1 MKVKARV
8 SKASDE
14 VSGAGTPC
22 VRIDLLLESW
32 IPVKTNIHF
41 DSAVFLL
48 SLRAECLLALLN
60 QCPATS
66 LESLLSTT
74 TALRRWFAMG

>member
-14 VSGAGTPC
+14 VSGAGTPG
-22 VRIDLLLESW
+22 VRIDLLLGSW
-32 IPVKTNIHF
+32 MPVKTHIHF

-48 SLRAECLLALLN
+48 SLRAECLLALSINVPPHPRHL
-60 QCPATS
+60 C
-66 LESLLSTT
+66 LLPRQRCCAGS
-74 TALRRWFAMG
+74 